1 MERDNFMSPTE
12 ALEFGLIDRILTRP
26 DENSNLEKSDEKK

>member
-12 ALEFGLIDRILTRP
+12 ALEFGLIDKILTHP
-26 DENSNLEKSDEKK
+26 DTLENSEEKK